1 MWACLFTYEP
11 VCQDAVVARRKR
23 TVTREQAKQE
33 TREALIRAALTLI
46 PDRGLDVSLDDIC
59 DEAGFTRGA
68 FYVHFADRDELLAV
82 VMERVGHRVLDAL
95 MGAAGDADDLAP
107 LVERFVGAL
116 ASGAYP
122 LTRAGGVRPYQ
133 LLDAC
138 ARSPAIRAQYVALV
152 REAIAR
158 LAGGLRGGQRRRAV
172 RRDLPADDLATL
184 LVAAVI
190 GVHTLV
196 DLDVA
201 LDLGS
206 SGTTIVKL
214 LGPRA

>member
-1 MWACLFTYEP
+1 MAG
-11 VCQDAVVARRKR
+11 ARKR
-23 TVTREQAKQE
+23 VVSREQSKQE
-33 TREALIRAALTLI
+33 TREALVRAALALI
-46 PDRGLDVSLDDIC
+46 PERGLDVSLDDIC
-59 DEAGFTRGA
+59 DRAGFTRGA
-68 FYVHFADRDELLAV
+68 FYVHFGDRDELLAV
-82 VMERVGHRVLDAL
+82 VMERVGHHVLDAL
-95 MGAAGDADDLAP
+95 IGVTGEADDLAP
-107 LVERFVGAL
+107 VVERFVGAL

-122 LTRAGGVRPYQ
+122 LTRTGGVRPYQ

-158 LAGGLRGGQRRRAV
+158 LGDGLRRGQKRRGV
-172 RRDLPADDLATL
+172 RRDLPADDLAML

-196 DLDVA
+196 DLDVQ

-206 SGTTIVKL
+206 AGASIVKL
-214 LGPRA
+214 LGPRG

>member
-1 MWACLFTYEP
+1 MAGK
-11 VCQDAVVARRKR
+11 RKR
-23 TVTREQAKQE
+23 VVTREQSKQE
-33 TREALIRAALTLI
+33 TREALIRAALALI

-82 VMERVGHRVLDAL
+82 VMERVGHRVLDVL
-95 MGAAGDADDLAP
+95 IGATGETDDLAP
-107 LVERFVGAL
+107 VVARFVGAL

-122 LTRAGGVRPYQ
+122 LTRTGGVRPYQ

-138 ARSPAIRAQYVALV
+138 ARSAAIREQYVSLV

-158 LAGGLRGGQRRRAV
+158 LDQGLIAGQQRRAV
-172 RRDLPADDLATL
+172 RRDLPAGDLATL

-196 DLDVA
+196 DLDVRI
-201 LDLGS
+201 DLGS
-206 SGTTIVKL
+206 AGATIVKL
-214 LGPRA
+214 LARRG

>member
-1 MWACLFTYEP
+1 M
-11 VCQDAVVARRKR
+11 VAKPRRA
-23 TVTREQAKQE
+23 VTREQAKQE
-33 TREALIRAALTLI
+33 TREALIRAALALI
-46 PDRGLDVSLDDIC
+46 PHRGLDVSLDDIC
-59 DEAGFTRGA
+59 DKAGFTRGA

-95 MGAAGDADDLAP
+95 MGAGGGADNLAP
-107 LVERFVGAL
+107 LVQRFAAAL

-138 ARSPAIRAQYVALV
+138 ARSPAVRAQYVALV

-172 RRDLPADDLATL
+172 RRDLKADNLAML

-196 DLDVA
+196 DLDVD
-201 LDLGS
+201 LDLASAGAS
-206 SGTTIVKL
+206 IVKL